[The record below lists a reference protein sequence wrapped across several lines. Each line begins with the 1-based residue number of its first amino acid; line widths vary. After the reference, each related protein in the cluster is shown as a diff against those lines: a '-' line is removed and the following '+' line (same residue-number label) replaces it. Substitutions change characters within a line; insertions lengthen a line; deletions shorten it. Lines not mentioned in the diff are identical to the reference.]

1 MALTRHLSFP
11 HNQTLFFRENSIN
24 RGVPR
29 SDYDHHHLFLY
40 VEKVFGRGK
49 MDIVHKMR
57 VHASVDG
64 LCVDDVTSPNIHGM
78 HRFATEAC
86 RSIKKDAIDDCAE
99 HVARRC
105 KHDSPNVRTKALKL
119 ITVLAREGPEEMK
132 QCLSKRAAKILRDV
146 VTDNGENFGRKT
158 FEGAKEAMES
168 LFGNSTSASSSAT
181 TTTTTTSSKIVGIS
195 GQQQQNQQRKSGNVV
210 GRGDGGGGANVS
222 LTGLEAASGLLR
234 TAGGTAMNVAG
245 KIGAHV
251 NEITKEREKHRT
263 NVDETY
269 YKSEMT
275 GGSLADAMRGVGGG
289 GSGGGMS
296 GPWGRSE
303 EEEEVVA
310 KAAERKVEQ
319 TPSPPPPPPPPT
331 TSSSDPLGDFFGI
344 ATNSSA
350 IPSTTHQEEQIDLK
364 VKTQQKA
371 EWTLKGTG
379 PTRAVL
385 QSPPPTLIPL
395 EGSEE
400 QKRVDSLCGVA
411 GVKLVPDEAELT
423 QLFEHVDRKGLEAS
437 LIVRALL
444 DKVALAYDSELMDA
458 QSGWKCAKKALGCI
472 SKALS
477 WRDSSVLETALKAD
491 ENLKLTLRKT
501 IEMEGVKDTV
511 KKSSS
516 EILKQLDDLD
526 ASFFGT
532 TTTTTPPPP
541 PTSFSQSGGLDAS
554 LFTVDAANDS
564 NDAFFSSAAAGTT
577 TSSTTT
583 THYNAPK
590 APMTGP
596 GLVALA
602 ELDAQQQ
609 QKDGTKQQ
617 DVAKAT
623 KAFASLKW

>member
-181 TTTTTTSSKIVGIS
+181 TTTTSSKIVGIS

-210 GRGDGGGGANVS
+210 GRGGGGGGANVS

-319 TPSPPPPPPPPT
+319 TPSPPPPPTTTT

>member
-181 TTTTTTSSKIVGIS
+181 TTTTSSKIVGIS

-319 TPSPPPPPPPPT
+319 TPSPPPPPPPPP
-331 TSSSDPLGDFFGI
+331 TSSSDPLGDFFGM

-564 NDAFFSSAAAGTT
+564 NDAFFSSTAAGTT

>member
-1 MALTRHLSFP
+1 M
-11 HNQTLFFRENSIN
+11 
-24 RGVPR
+24 PR
-29 SDYDHHHLFLY
+29 CCHLFY
-40 VEKVFGRGK
+40 VEKVGRGK

-195 GQQQQNQQRKSGNVV
+195 GQQQHNQQQHNQQRKSGNV
-210 GRGDGGGGANVS
+210 GGANVS

-234 TAGGTAMNVAG
+234 TAGGTAMNVAE

-303 EEEEVVA
+303 EEEVVVA

-319 TPSPPPPPPPPT
+319 TPSPP
-331 TSSSDPLGDFFGI
+331 TSSSDPLGDFFGM

-350 IPSTTHQEEQIDLK
+350 IPSTMHQEEQIDLK

-379 PTRAVL
+379 PTRAIL

-491 ENLKLTLRKT
+491 ENVKSTLRKT

-511 KKSSS
+511 KKSAS
-516 EILKQLDDLD
+516 EILKQLDDVD

-564 NDAFFSSAAAGTT
+564 NDAFFSSTAAGTT

>member
-1 MALTRHLSFP
+1 
-11 HNQTLFFRENSIN
+11 
-24 RGVPR
+24 
-29 SDYDHHHLFLY
+29 
-40 VEKVFGRGK
+40 
-49 MDIVHKMR
+49 
-57 VHASVDG
+57 
-64 LCVDDVTSPNIHGM
+64 
-78 HRFATEAC
+78 
-86 RSIKKDAIDDCAE
+86 
-99 HVARRC
+99 
-105 KHDSPNVRTKALKL
+105 
-119 ITVLAREGPEEMK
+119 
-132 QCLSKRAAKILRDV
+132 
-146 VTDNGENFGRKT
+146 
-158 FEGAKEAMES
+158 
-168 LFGNSTSASSSAT
+168 
-181 TTTTTTSSKIVGIS
+181 
-195 GQQQQNQQRKSGNVV
+195 
-210 GRGDGGGGANVS
+210 
-222 LTGLEAASGLLR
+222 
-234 TAGGTAMNVAG
+234 MNVAG

-303 EEEEVVA
+303 EEEEVVVVA

-319 TPSPPPPPPPPT
+319 TPSSSPPPPPP

>member
-181 TTTTTTSSKIVGIS
+181 TTTTSSKIVGIS

-210 GRGDGGGGANVS
+210 GRGGGGGGANVS

-303 EEEEVVA
+303 EEEEVVVVA

-319 TPSPPPPPPPPT
+319 TPSSSSPPPPP

>member
-181 TTTTTTSSKIVGIS
+181 TTTTSSKIVGIS

-210 GRGDGGGGANVS
+210 GANVS

-491 ENLKLTLRKT
+491 ENVKSTLRKT

>member
-29 SDYDHHHLFLY
+29 SDYDHHHLLLY

-181 TTTTTTSSKIVGIS
+181 TTTTSSKIVGIS

-210 GRGDGGGGANVS
+210 GRGGGGGGANVS

-319 TPSPPPPPPPPT
+319 TPSPPSPPPPPT

-564 NDAFFSSAAAGTT
+564 KDAFFSSAAAGTT

>member
-181 TTTTTTSSKIVGIS
+181 TTTTSSKIVGIS

-210 GRGDGGGGANVS
+210 GRGGGGGGANVS

>member
-29 SDYDHHHLFLY
+29 SDYDHHHLLLY

-181 TTTTTTSSKIVGIS
+181 TTTTSSKIVGIS

-210 GRGDGGGGANVS
+210 GRGGGGGGANVS

-319 TPSPPPPPPPPT
+319 TPSPPSPPPPTT

>member
-181 TTTTTTSSKIVGIS
+181 TTTTSSKIVGIS

-210 GRGDGGGGANVS
+210 GRGGGGGGANVS

-303 EEEEVVA
+303 EEEEEVVA

-319 TPSPPPPPPPPT
+319 TPSSSSPPPPP

>member
-1 MALTRHLSFP
+1 
-11 HNQTLFFRENSIN
+11 
-24 RGVPR
+24 
-29 SDYDHHHLFLY
+29 
-40 VEKVFGRGK
+40 

-57 VHASVDG
+57 LHASVDQ
-64 LCVDDVTSPNIHGM
+64 LCVDDINASNIHGM
-78 HRFATEAC
+78 LQFAREDC
-86 RSIKKDAIDDCAE
+86 FSIKKDLIDDCAE
-99 HVARRC
+99 HVTRRI
-105 KHDSPNVRTKALKL
+105 KHDSQNVRVKALKL
-119 ITVLAREGPEEMK
+119 ASILAREGPEEMK
-132 QCLSKRAAKILRDV
+132 LCLSKRVAKILGDIV
-146 VTDNGENFGRKT
+146 VDNGENFGKKT
-158 FEGAKEAMES
+158 FEHAKDTTEC
-168 LFGNSTSASSSAT
+168 LFGNLTKTSGSAIGSESSNRGSDSA
-181 TTTTTTSSKIVGIS
+181 KIVGIS
-195 GQQQQNQQRKSGNVV
+195 GQHSQQHSQQ
-210 GRGDGGGGANVS
+210 AS
-222 LTGLEAASGLLR
+222 LTGLEVASGLLR
-234 TAGGTAMNVAG
+234 TAGGTAMNVAE
-245 KIGAHV
+245 KIGAQV
-251 NEITKEREKHRT
+251 NEIAKEKEKHRT
-263 NVDETY
+263 KVDETY
-269 YKSEMT
+269 EKSEMT
-275 GGSLADAMRGVGGG
+275 GGSLADAMRGGGG
-289 GSGGGMS
+289 GRSGTTAS
-296 GPWGRSE
+296 GPWGKPE
-303 EEEEVVA
+303 EEEEIA
-310 KAAERKVEQ
+310 KVKPEIKAEQ
-319 TPSPPPPPPPPT
+319 TTMTPT
-331 TSSSDPLGDFFGI
+331 PLSSDPLADLLGM
-344 ATNSSA
+344 ATNFSNSGSA
-350 IPSTTHQEEQIDLK
+350 RQGEQQSDSE
-364 VKTQQKA
+364 VKRRQKA
-371 EWTLKGTG
+371 SEWVLKGTG
-379 PTRAVL
+379 PTRAMV
-385 QSPPPTLIPL
+385 QSPPPPSAMPTLIPL
-395 EGSEE
+395 DGSEE

>member
-181 TTTTTTSSKIVGIS
+181 TTTTSSKIVGIS

-210 GRGDGGGGANVS
+210 GRGGGGGGANVS

-319 TPSPPPPPPPPT
+319 TSSPPPPPPPTTT

>member
-181 TTTTTTSSKIVGIS
+181 TTTTSSKIVGIS

-210 GRGDGGGGANVS
+210 GRGGGGGGANVS

-319 TPSPPPPPPPPT
+319 TPSPPSPPPPTT

>member
-181 TTTTTTSSKIVGIS
+181 TTTTSSKIVGIS

-210 GRGDGGGGANVS
+210 GRGGGGGGANVS

-319 TPSPPPPPPPPT
+319 TPSPPSPPPPPT

>member
-181 TTTTTTSSKIVGIS
+181 TTTTSSKIVGIS

-210 GRGDGGGGANVS
+210 GRGGGGGGANVS

-319 TPSPPPPPPPPT
+319 TPSSSPPPPPP
-331 TSSSDPLGDFFGI
+331 TSSSDPLGDFFGM

>member
-181 TTTTTTSSKIVGIS
+181 TTTTSSKIVGIS

-210 GRGDGGGGANVS
+210 GRGGGGGGANVS

-319 TPSPPPPPPPPT
+319 TPSSSPPPPPP

>member
-181 TTTTTTSSKIVGIS
+181 TTTTSSKIVGIS

-210 GRGDGGGGANVS
+210 GRGGGGGGANVS

-296 GPWGRSE
+296 GPCGSSQA
-303 EEEEVVA
+303 VV
-310 KAAERKVEQ
+310 RQ
-319 TPSPPPPPPPPT
+319 
-331 TSSSDPLGDFFGI
+331 
-344 ATNSSA
+344 
-350 IPSTTHQEEQIDLK
+350 
-364 VKTQQKA
+364 
-371 EWTLKGTG
+371 
-379 PTRAVL
+379 
-385 QSPPPTLIPL
+385 
-395 EGSEE
+395 
-400 QKRVDSLCGVA
+400 
-411 GVKLVPDEAELT
+411 
-423 QLFEHVDRKGLEAS
+423 
-437 LIVRALL
+437 
-444 DKVALAYDSELMDA
+444 
-458 QSGWKCAKKALGCI
+458 
-472 SKALS
+472 
-477 WRDSSVLETALKAD
+477 
-491 ENLKLTLRKT
+491 
-501 IEMEGVKDTV
+501 
-511 KKSSS
+511 
-516 EILKQLDDLD
+516 
-526 ASFFGT
+526 
-532 TTTTTPPPP
+532 
-541 PTSFSQSGGLDAS
+541 
-554 LFTVDAANDS
+554 
-564 NDAFFSSAAAGTT
+564 
-577 TSSTTT
+577 
-583 THYNAPK
+583 
-590 APMTGP
+590 
-596 GLVALA
+596 
-602 ELDAQQQ
+602 
-609 QKDGTKQQ
+609 
-617 DVAKAT
+617 
-623 KAFASLKW
+623 

>member
-181 TTTTTTSSKIVGIS
+181 TTTTSSKIVGIS

-210 GRGDGGGGANVS
+210 GRGGGGGGANVS

-319 TPSPPPPPPPPT
+319 TSLPPPPPPTTT

>member
-181 TTTTTTSSKIVGIS
+181 TTTTSSKIVGIS

-210 GRGDGGGGANVS
+210 GRGGGGGGANVS

-319 TPSPPPPPPPPT
+319 TPSPPPPPPPT

>member
-181 TTTTTTSSKIVGIS
+181 TTTTSSKIVGIS

-210 GRGDGGGGANVS
+210 GRGGGGGGANVS

-319 TPSPPPPPPPPT
+319 TPSPPPPPPPPP

>member
-1 MALTRHLSFP
+1 M
-11 HNQTLFFRENSIN
+11 
-24 RGVPR
+24 PR
-29 SDYDHHHLFLY
+29 CCHLFY
-40 VEKVFGRGK
+40 VEKVGRGK

-195 GQQQQNQQRKSGNVV
+195 GQQQHNQQQHNQQRKSGNV
-210 GRGDGGGGANVS
+210 GGANVS

-234 TAGGTAMNVAG
+234 TAGGTAMNVAE

-303 EEEEVVA
+303 EEEVVVA

-319 TPSPPPPPPPPT
+319 TPSPPPPPPP
-331 TSSSDPLGDFFGI
+331 TSSSDPLGDFFGM

-350 IPSTTHQEEQIDLK
+350 IPSTMHQEEQIDLK

-491 ENLKLTLRKT
+491 ENVKSTLRKT

-511 KKSSS
+511 KKSAS
-516 EILKQLDDLD
+516 EILKQLDDVD

-564 NDAFFSSAAAGTT
+564 NDAFFSSTAAGTT

>member
-181 TTTTTTSSKIVGIS
+181 TTTTSSKIVGIS

-210 GRGDGGGGANVS
+210 GRGGGGGGANVS

-303 EEEEVVA
+303 EEEVVVA

-319 TPSPPPPPPPPT
+319 TPSPPPPPPP
-331 TSSSDPLGDFFGI
+331 TSSSDPLGDFFGM

>member
-181 TTTTTTSSKIVGIS
+181 TTTTSSKIVGIS

-210 GRGDGGGGANVS
+210 GRGGGGGGANVS

-303 EEEEVVA
+303 EEEEVVVVA

-319 TPSPPPPPPPPT
+319 TPSPPPPPPTTT
-331 TSSSDPLGDFFGI
+331 TSSSDPLGDFFGM

>member
-181 TTTTTTSSKIVGIS
+181 TTTTSSKIVGIS

-210 GRGDGGGGANVS
+210 GRGGGGGGANVS

-303 EEEEVVA
+303 EEEEVVVVA

-319 TPSPPPPPPPPT
+319 TPSSSPPPPPT

>member
-29 SDYDHHHLFLY
+29 SDYDHHHLLLY

-181 TTTTTTSSKIVGIS
+181 TTTTSSKIVGIS

-210 GRGDGGGGANVS
+210 GRGGGGGGANVS

-319 TPSPPPPPPPPT
+319 TPSPPPPPPPT